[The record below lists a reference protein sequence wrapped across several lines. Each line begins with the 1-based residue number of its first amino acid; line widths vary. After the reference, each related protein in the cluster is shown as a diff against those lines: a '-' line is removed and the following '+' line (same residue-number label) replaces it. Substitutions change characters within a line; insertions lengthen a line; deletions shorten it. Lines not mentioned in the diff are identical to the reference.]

1 MTDILQKILATKAEE
16 VAAAKAAV
24 PLETL
29 RRQAEQAEVP
39 HGFIAA
45 IRAKHAAGLPAVI
58 AEIKKASP
66 SKGLIRPDFDP
77 AAHAAD
83 YQRGGAACRY

>member
-16 VAAAKAAV
+16 VAAAKATV

-29 RRQAEQAEVP
+29 RRQAEQAEEP
-39 HGFIAA
+39 RGFIAA

-66 SKGLIRPDFDP
+66 SKGLIRPAALHSP
-77 AAHAAD
+77 APWTPTTT
-83 YQRGGAACRY
+83 

>member
-29 RRQAEQAEVP
+29 RRQVGQTEAPQ
-39 HGFIAA
+39 GF
-45 IRAKHAAGLPAVI
+45 LP
-58 AEIKKASP
+58 
-66 SKGLIRPDFDP
+66 
-77 AAHAAD
+77 
-83 YQRGGAACRY
+83 